1 MYYYD
6 PTYILVII
14 GTIISLLASMHVKSA
29 FARYDRIG
37 ARSGITAQ
45 EAARRILNEA
55 GIFDVSIETVPGSL
69 SDHYSP
75 KEKVLRLSGSVYG
88 HTSIAAI
95 SVAAHE
101 CGHAIQHNEN
111 YSMLSLRS
119 LSVPAANFGSYLS
132 WPLILLGLWLGYMN
146 LVTIGIVLFLFVV
159 IFQVITLPVEFNAS
173 ARALRI
179 LESSRML
186 DDSEMRGAKKVLSAA
201 ALTYVAAVV
210 SALLQLL
217 RLVLLANKRRK

>member
-6 PTYILVII
+6 STYILVII
-14 GTIISLLASMHVKSA
+14 GTIISLLASMHVRSA
-29 FARYDRIG
+29 FAKYDRVR
-37 ARSGITAQ
+37 ARSGVTA
-45 EAARRILNEA
+45 EEVARRILNEA
-55 GIFDVSIETVPGSL
+55 GIFDVSIEQVPGAL

-75 KEKVLRLSGSVYG
+75 REKVLRLSGSVFG

-101 CGHAIQHNEN
+101 CGHAIQHKEN

-132 WPLILLGLWLGYMN
+132 WPLILLGLWLDYMN
-146 LVTIGIVLFLFVV
+146 LVTLGIVLFLFVV
-159 IFQVITLPVEFNAS
+159 FFQVVTLPVEFNAS
-173 ARALRI
+173 NRALRI
-179 LESSRML
+179 LESSRIL
-186 DDSEMRGAKKVLSAA
+186 DDGEMRGAKKVLFAA
-201 ALTYVAAVV
+201 ALTYVAAVI

-217 RLVLLANKRRK
+217 RLVLLTNRRRK